1 MTDADLVLD
10 RETIECMKRAIW
22 RDEARRTGVLE
33 EDIERVTFLRWR
45 LVREGRTQECRGQE
59 MLNAPGRRGHK

>member
-10 RETIECMKRAIW
+10 RETIESMKRAIW

-33 EDIERVTFLRWR
+33 ENIERTTFLRWR
-45 LVREGRTQECRGQE
+45 LVREGRTQASRGE
-59 MLNAPGRRGHK
+59 ELCSRKRRDQH